1 MGDAT
6 QVIVACAGFG
16 VVPQERKEPSGRL
29 LSTALYERP
38 TPTANKLFRCNTTDP
53 SFAHLDMANAKL
65 FRSNQLR
72 QQQQQQQQLQRQAGS
87 DSKYR
92 KTVAAKHRLY
102 STGYRKHSAD
112 VATG

>member
-1 MGDAT
+1 
-6 QVIVACAGFG
+6 
-16 VVPQERKEPSGRL
+16 
-29 LSTALYERP
+29 
-38 TPTANKLFRCNTTDP
+38 
-53 SFAHLDMANAKL
+53 MANAKL